1 MTDAQ
6 IEKRLAQQKRSQ
18 ERARQR
24 QLEKQRSPEYR
35 AKQREKQR
43 ATAER
48 QRAKAL
54 ANKDKLVE
62 KAKAQAE
69 TQRTRAIKRAKL
81 NSNKPAA
88 RNKPIKSKGMAGKA
102 RTKSD
107 MSLHDKLGQLGCI
120 CCINAGLIQPFS
132 GSPVSIHHIRGR
144 TTADAHKYVL
154 PLCAWHHDTPVPQD
168 SGVSSDIFPIH
179 SKGSEGGRV
188 RWEAVNG
195 TQFLLLRQC
204 LNMVCETGIIAE
216 ASDGNSGK

>member
-1 MTDAQ
+1 MTDVQ

-24 QLEKQRSPEYR
+24 QIEKQRSPEYR

-54 ANKDKLVE
+54 ANKDKQLE
-62 KAKAQAE
+62 KARAQAKA
-69 TQRTRAIKRAKL
+69 QRTRAIERAELKGP
-81 NSNKPAA
+81 NSPT
-88 RNKPIKSKGMAGKA
+88 RNKPIKFKGMAGKA

-144 TTADAHKYVL
+144 TITDAHKYVL

-188 RWEAVNG
+188 RWEEVNG
-195 TQFLLLRQC
+195 KQHLLLEQVME
-204 LNMVCETGIIAE
+204 LVGEGHY
-216 ASDGNSGK
+216 

>member
-1 MTDAQ
+1 MTDTQ
-6 IEKRLAQQKRSQ
+6 IENRLAQQKRS
-18 ERARQR
+18 
-24 QLEKQRSPEYR
+24 PEYL

-48 QRAKAL
+48 QREKAL
-54 ANKDKLVE
+54 ANKDKQLE
-62 KAKAQAE
+62 KARAQAKAQL
-69 TQRTRAIKRAKL
+69 TRAIERAKL
-81 NSNKPAA
+81 KGSKPAT
-88 RNKPIKSKGMAGKA
+88 RNKSIKSKGMAGKA

-144 TTADAHKYVL
+144 TITDAHKYVL

-188 RWEAVNG
+188 RWEEVNVK
-195 TQFLLLRQC
+195 QHLLLEQVME
-204 LNMVCETGIIAE
+204 LVGEGHYKQNEWGL
-216 ASDGNSGK
+216 

>member
-18 ERARQR
+18 ESARQR
-24 QLEKQRSPEYR
+24 QLEKLRSPEYR

-69 TQRTRAIKRAKL
+69 TQRTRAIERAKL
-81 NSNKPAA
+81 KGSKPPT
-88 RNKPIKSKGMAGKA
+88 RNKPFKSKGMAGIA

-144 TTADAHKYVL
+144 TITDAHKYVL

-168 SGVSSDIFPIH
+168 SNVGSDIFPIH
-179 SKGSEGGRV
+179 SKGNEGGRV
-188 RWEAVNG
+188 RWEEVNG
-195 TQFLLLRQC
+195 KQHLLLEQVME
-204 LNMVCETGIIAE
+204 LVGE
-216 ASDGNSGK
+216 SDC